1 MNKENNLINGKE
13 IFNPENIILN
23 LIGLALI
30 TVALKG
36 FMIPNKFLDGAF
48 IVISI
53 LLKVLYL
60 AYFFLRKRVF
70 GKIFAIQS
78 LMRFL

>member
-36 FMIPNKFLDGAF
+36 FMIRNKFLDGAI
-48 IVISI
+48 IVIQ
-53 LLKVLYL
+53 
-60 AYFFLRKRVF
+60 FF
-70 GKIFAIQS
+70 
-78 LMRFL
+78 